1 MHRSSTYQPFLLV
14 LVSVSLLSVITKPAV
29 HVVAASLD
37 EKEIITQIALGGS
50 HSSALSKSGHLF
62 TWGYN
67 GNGQLGDGADA
78 NRNVP
83 LSISKSLNLT
93 ADETIVGITFGYNHS
108 SALTSNGRFLAWG
121 RNDFGQVG
129 DGTVVGKSAPVDL
142 TSKFNLSS
150 DEKISQVSLGSNHS
164 AVLTSKSRVFLW
176 GYNNYGQLGDNSQ
189 TNYLIPTDMTANF
202 NLNVDETIK
211 KIVLGEFD
219 SSALTS
225 TNRVLF
231 WGLNT
236 TGQVGDGSKTNRLT
250 PTDITAKFD
259 LHAGESVV
267 DICPGGG
274 HSSALTSENRL
285 FMWGDNISGQL
296 GDGTMVAK
304 LSPVDITPQFALTA
318 GETITQVLLRG
329 GNSSAITSSAR
340 VFTWGNNGFG
350 QLGDGTTVAKSSPV
364 DITSRFDLAS
374 GETITQIALGFNHSA
389 SLSSKGHLFIWGRNT
404 FGQLGDGTN
413 SDNGTPTLLDI
424 VPPANTDTPTA
435 NANWAWWFL
444 LLLLIPIG
452 YLSYRYR
459 KNIANLFKKKKQQ

>member
-1 MHRSSTYQPFLLV
+1 
-14 LVSVSLLSVITKPAV
+14 
-29 HVVAASLD
+29 
-37 EKEIITQIALGGS
+37 
-50 HSSALSKSGHLF
+50 
-62 TWGYN
+62 
-67 GNGQLGDGADA
+67 
-78 NRNVP
+78 
-83 LSISKSLNLT
+83 
-93 ADETIVGITFGYNHS
+93 
-108 SALTSNGRFLAWG
+108 
-121 RNDFGQVG
+121 
-129 DGTVVGKSAPVDL
+129 
-142 TSKFNLSS
+142 
-150 DEKISQVSLGSNHS
+150 
-164 AVLTSKSRVFLW
+164 
-176 GYNNYGQLGDNSQ
+176 
-189 TNYLIPTDMTANF
+189 MTANF